1 MKNILLTIALLSV
14 YLSSDTIKITGTKPV
29 DEGQKLVHQED
40 TIKGSE
46 DINNSY
52 EYHEKSLE
60 KMKNTFTV
68 RRKNISHPPF
78 TLLKENGT
86 DGKIT
91 TLKIEKS
98 SLNSVN
104 FSVKK
109 SLLNVG
115 DRVLVINNKKSDNE
129 DAPNGKEVIIEI
141 EIIK

>member
-14 YLSSDTIKITGTKPV
+14 YLSSEAIKITGTKPV

-52 EYHEKSLE
+52 EYHEKSF
-60 KMKNTFTV
+60 KTMKSTFTI
-68 RRKNISHPPF
+68 RRKDISHAPF
-78 TLLKENGT
+78 TLLHY
-86 DGKIT
+86 DGKDGNIT

-98 SLNSVN
+98 NVNSVN
-104 FSVKK
+104 FNIKK
-109 SLLNVG
+109 SILKVG

>member
-14 YLSSDTIKITGTKPV
+14 YLSSEAIKITGTKPV

-52 EYHEKSLE
+52 EYHEKSF
-60 KMKNTFTV
+60 KTMKSTFTI
-68 RRKNISHPPF
+68 RRKDISHAPF
-78 TLLKENGT
+78 TLLHY
-86 DGKIT
+86 DGKDGNIT

-98 SLNSVN
+98 NVNSVN
-104 FSVKK
+104 FNIKK
-109 SLLNVG
+109 SILKVG

-129 DAPNGKEVIIEI
+129 DAPKGKEVIIEI